1 MTLATALP
9 AAVPVAT
16 LPDLAGTPQELAE
29 YTYYRHELPL
39 AHRPLEPVAFYP
51 DEPAGITV
59 ESLRN
64 WDGTPP
70 FRAAEAMFFS
80 YPDRSLC
87 RPIDRMLLYH
97 LVRSLRPQHVVEIG
111 TYFAAGAEVLA
122 RALWENGAG
131 LLHTIDPYGKIRGP
145 ALIERWDERLR
156 AHVRFYPSNSMEF
169 FERLDARRMP
179 LDLVFVDGNH
189 NFESALFDLQSAAK
203 RIRPG
208 GIVVMDDANQSGP
221 FWASKVFLEQ
231 NPGWTEL
238 GDCLSLASSREPFGP
253 LPSLFEG
260 SKFLLLKASSQIRV
274 GRLPY
279 STGELPY
286 PERQLAGVELSL
298 VPGQSGEL
306 LGRAFLRGFPGG
318 ENPEQLQTLFRMEIR
333 GEPRQTLAFETVMRT
348 RYADRPQLPAQTVE
362 LVLLWRPADG
372 REVLEL
378 TCAPRP
384 VFEISSTSTSR

>member
-1 MTLATALP
+1 MTLAPALP
-9 AAVPVAT
+9 AVAPVAT
-16 LPDLAGTPQELAE
+16 LLDAVGTPKELAE
-29 YTYYRHELPL
+29 YAYYRHDLPL
-39 AHRPLEPVAFYP
+39 AQRPLEPVAFYP
-51 DEPAGITV
+51 DEPAGITL

-64 WDGTPP
+64 WQGSPE
-70 FRAAEAMFFS
+70 FRAAEAMFFD

-97 LVRSLRPQHVVEIG
+97 LVRALRPLHVVEIG

-122 RALWENGAG
+122 RALWENGRG

-145 ALIERWDERLR
+145 SLIGRWDERLR
-156 AHVRFYPSNSMEF
+156 AHVRFYPWNSMEF
-169 FERLDARRMP
+169 FERLDARQFP

-238 GDCLSLASSREPFGP
+238 GACLSLAGSREPFGA

-260 SKFLLLKASSQIRV
+260 SKFVILKASSQIRV

-279 STGELPY
+279 STGEMPY
-286 PERQLAGVELSL
+286 TERQLAGLELSL
-298 VPGQSGEL
+298 EPGQSGEL

-318 ENPEQLQTLFRMEIR
+318 ENPEQLQTLFRIGIR
-333 GEPRQTLAFETVMRT
+333 GERQCSLAFETALRT
-348 RYADRPQLPAQTVE
+348 RHADRPELPKQTVE
-362 LVLLWRPADG
+362 LVLLWRPAHEG
-372 REVLEL
+372 EALQL
-378 TCAPRP
+378 AGAPRP
-384 VFEISSTSTSR
+384 VPLVSSTSTSR